1 MKNKEQ
7 VKKKIIILLCLF
19 TGLVIYTVAGT
30 LYYNN
35 KAKDFVNVKL
45 KNVVIKVPN
54 CYFSEDAYHS
64 EGIFVIDNSQCTVIA
79 IDLDNISERD
89 KEVCRFIDWDKAD
102 YFYKAKNE
110 NDVAFAIELFSPMF
124 SYHRY
129 NGGENK
135 HTLKKYCY
143 IGEYNGP
150 GQIMYYTTTDPDT
163 HVLYAIFDHDE
174 DDGSTSKENIDL
186 FGGVF

>member
-30 LYYNN
+30 LYYKNR
-35 KAKDFVNVKL
+35 AKDFVNVKL

-186 FGGVF
+186 FGCVF